1 MNSRM
6 KGWLAALA
14 LAAATSATA
23 TAQEWTALGPEGGEI
38 FVLMADPG
46 PSNTVYALGG

>member
-14 LAAATSATA
+14 LAAATTA
-23 TAQEWTALGPEGGEI
+23 AAQEWTALGPEGG
-38 FVLMADPG
+38 
-46 PSNTVYALGG
+46 